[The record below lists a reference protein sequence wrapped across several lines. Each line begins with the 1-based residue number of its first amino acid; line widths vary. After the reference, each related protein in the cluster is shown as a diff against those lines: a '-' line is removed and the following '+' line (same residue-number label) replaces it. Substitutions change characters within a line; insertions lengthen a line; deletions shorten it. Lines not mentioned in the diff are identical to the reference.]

1 MFLVGIIVCF
11 GWIFSLCLHE
21 FSHAIVAYW
30 GGDKSVKNKGYLT
43 FNLLKYTDPGYSLI
57 LPIIFLMMGGIGL
70 PGGAVY
76 INQQKLRDRWW
87 QSAVSAAGP
96 LSNIIIALGL
106 AIPFWFIPNLDSVP
120 IESDSFVLSGLAF
133 LVYLEVFA
141 TIFNLLPIPGL
152 DGYGIIEPWLPKPIR
167 AKLNYVAKYGTLFI
181 IIVFWNVPAVS
192 SFIFNIVVTITGLL
206 HVPSALVSYGSY
218 LFGQPINKIIAFA
231 ILLLIGWAVNSAK
244 NTWNSIQKG
253 NREIGKGNY
262 RSAILE
268 FDRAIESD
276 PNLIEAWTQ
285 KGYCLWCLDLQQE
298 AVTCYERSLAIDADN
313 KYALQSLGHLLF
325 DLTEYRSA
333 IPHLQRAIEL
343 DGDSIESCYYL
354 GMCWQKLGES
364 TLANEVFG
372 KAIEIEP
379 TPGRENDWWFK
390 AICLEQLGLEDK
402 ATDCYER
409 VLKINAN
416 NRDVRSQIGIV
427 YVNLGRYDVAVSH
440 LTAAIELKDR
450 DFNTHYYLGVAYRNL
465 QELDLANAEFDRAL
479 ALDPQSVTAL
489 HAQGELLHH
498 RQDYRA
504 AILTCQKLVD
514 IDPKNATGWYN
525 LACCQAL
532 YGNANTAI
540 YSLSKA
546 IELDPNELKQTALTD
561 PDFSSISPTEAFKK
575 LIG

>member
-57 LPIIFLMMGGIGL
+57 LPIIFLLMGGIGL

-76 INQQKLRDRWW
+76 INQQKLRNRWW

-96 LSNIIIALGL
+96 LSNIIIAFGL
-106 AIPFWFIPNLDSVP
+106 AIPFWFFANLDSVA
-120 IESDSFVLSGLAF
+120 IERDSYPLSGLAF

-141 TIFNLLPIPGL
+141 TVFNLLPIPGL
-152 DGYGIIEPWLPKPIR
+152 DGYGIVEPWLPKQMR
-167 AKLNYVAKYGTLFI
+167 AKLNYIAKYGTLFI
-181 IIVFWNVPAVS
+181 IILFWNVPAVS
-192 SFIFNIVVTITGLL
+192 SFIYDIVVTFTDWL
-206 HVPSALVSYGSY
+206 HVPSALVSHGSY
-218 LFGQPINKIIAFA
+218 LFREPINKIISLA
-231 ILLLIGWAVNSAK
+231 ILLIIGWALNSGK

-268 FDRAIESD
+268 FDRANEID
-276 PNLIEAWTQ
+276 PNLVEAWTQ
-285 KGYCLWCLDLQQE
+285 KGYCLWCLGRQQE
-298 AVTCYERSLAIDADN
+298 AATCYERSLAIDADN
-313 KYALQSLGHLLF
+313 QYALQSLGHLLF

-333 IPHLQRAIEL
+333 IPHLQRTIEL
-343 DGDSIESCYYL
+343 DEDRIESYYYL
-354 GMCWQKLGES
+354 GTCWQKLDEP
-364 TLANEVFG
+364 TLAHEVFG
-372 KAIEIEP
+372 KAIAIEP

-390 AICLEQLGLEDK
+390 AICLEQLGLADK
-402 ATDCYER
+402 AADCYAK
-409 VLKINAN
+409 VLKINASN
-416 NRDVRSQIGIV
+416 QDVRSQIGIV
-427 YVNLGRYDVAVSH
+427 YVNLGRYDLAVSH
-440 LTAAIELKDR
+440 LTAAIELNDR
-450 DFNTHYYLGVAYRNL
+450 DLNTHYYLGVAYRQL
-465 QELDLANAEFDRAL
+465 QELNLASAEFDRAL
-479 ALDPQSVTAL
+479 ALEPHSILVL
-489 HAQGELLHH
+489 HALGELLHH

-504 AILTCQKLVD
+504 AISTHQKLVD
-514 IDPKNATGWYN
+514 LDSKDANGWYN

-546 IELDPNELKQTALTD
+546 IELEPIELKQSALKD
-561 PDFSSISPTEAFKK
+561 PDFSSIAATEAFQK